1 MNQSAFRAALLD
13 PDRPVPPGVTDPE
26 GRPAGS
32 RFDVYRNNVTAS
44 LTEAL
49 RQAFPVIRK
58 LVGEEFFTAMAI
70 AHVRAHPP
78 RSPMLMLYGA
88 DMPGFLAAFPP
99 VAHLGYLPD
108 IARLELALREAYHA
122 ADAAPVPADRLAAL
136 PEADFLS
143 ARISFAPAM
152 RIVQSRWPIHAIWAA
167 NAEGA
172 PMPRER
178 RAEDVVILRPGFDPA
193 PHVLPDHAAGFLTLL
208 QAGHP
213 LGQALAAT
221 PDFDLTAT
229 LGILLSGAA
238 ITDIALEAAPC

>member
-58 LVGEEFFTAMAI
+58 LVGEEFFTAMVI

-88 DMPGFLAAFPP
+88 DMPGFLA
-99 VAHLGYLPD
+99 
-108 IARLELALREAYHA
+108 I
-122 ADAAPVPADRLAAL
+122 PAVITMMSDPLV
-136 PEADFLS
+136 S
-143 ARISFAPAM
+143 A
-152 RIVQSRWPIHAIWAA
+152 
-167 NAEGA
+167 
-172 PMPRER
+172 
-178 RAEDVVILRPGFDPA
+178 
-193 PHVLPDHAAGFLTLL
+193 
-208 QAGHP
+208 
-213 LGQALAAT
+213 
-221 PDFDLTAT
+221 
-229 LGILLSGAA
+229 
-238 ITDIALEAAPC
+238 

>member
-13 PDRPVPPGVTDPE
+13 PDRPTPPGVTDPE
-26 GRPAGS
+26 GRPTGC
-32 RFDVYRNNVTAS
+32 RFDVYRNNVIAS

-70 AHVRAHPP
+70 EHVRAHPP

-122 ADAAPVPADRLAAL
+122 SDAAPVPADRLAAL
-136 PEADFLS
+136 PDAEFLS

-172 PMPRER
+172 PMPPLSPPTASPRCPR
-178 RAEDVVILRPGFDPA
+178 QISFRPGSASP
-193 PHVLPDHAAGFLTLL
+193 PRCVLCNPDGRSMR
-208 QAGHP
+208 
-213 LGQALAAT
+213 
-221 PDFDLTAT
+221 
-229 LGILLSGAA
+229 SGPRMRKARRCRVKGGPR
-238 ITDIALEAAPC
+238 TW